1 MKKII
6 RIAFASLILSALAA
20 APALADDDE
29 ARERSFDFSGDTID
43 GDLMRP
49 DGDFIDTRDFAQH
62 TSLIRVRTDFIRE
75 IIQSAEDL

>member
-1 MKKII
+1 MKTFI
-6 RIAFASLILSALAA
+6 RIALASFALSALAA
-20 APALADDDE
+20 APALADDE
-29 ARERSFDFSGDTID
+29 PPRERSFDFSGDTID

-62 TSLIRVRTDFIRE
+62 TSLIRVRTEFIRE

>member
-1 MKKII
+1 MTKLF
-6 RIAFASLILSALAA
+6 RIAFISLALAA
-20 APALADDDE
+20 LASPALAQDSE
-29 ARERSFDFSGDTID
+29 PPRERTFDFSGDTID

-62 TSLIRVRTDFIRE
+62 TSLIRVRTEFIRE